1 MAENNYRL
9 NNTGGFQGFLR
20 ISPSKLD
27 FPQNNIA
34 AHLANANNVIQQRK
48 YDAAGSLGAMDDAF
62 AKISASLHQDDE
74 TRMWFE
80 GFKNKYRAPIEDAI
94 SQGKYQTA
102 VILGKELA
110 HRVLADNE
118 LQSRIDSNVNYQ
130 QHKSVADTLL
140 KTGKINQSIYDQWID
155 ENPYKYNPIKNQ
167 FGEVIGNK
175 DWTPSWTPIEP
186 ANMTAFYEEVKR
198 LAAEEVGSAEAIRYV
213 DENGKTVTNPANG
226 MYSMEIKTGSSW
238 KRLPASK
245 LKRMFDSIL
254 SQNPQVKATFEQEYN
269 NKLWQFSKAKEH
281 EKGAFYGTEVMDNQG
296 NKYTLDEYI
305 NRATA
310 GIFKDM
316 EINEHHSTISSSI
329 NSTLLSARLSQM
341 ATANENRA
349 LMEQSVS
356 PSAPMVIPMDEELVT
371 SYGSLQNSISTI
383 RRLYGGTELYK
394 RNKNIIEGYINRNDY
409 DGLAGF
415 LNGRRRFIKDT
426 KDLNT
431 LDSALRSLK
440 SDGLVYN
447 KLLEDATQ
455 DEKDVLNT
463 YAAIQSGT
471 PFTNAPNN
479 KYVQGI
485 AKAKNKLF
493 SYSGTMTPKSMPNDR
508 FYAAFND
515 DRYFES
521 FINRLNKYG
530 VTKQNLEDHGIRI
543 RRESGKIIADVYKNC
558 DILQEVATAIQEI
571 DDGRDWSWR
580 GIDRFANWG
589 DRKITLGRYRNERS
603 GGITSAKGATAKY
616 DTKSKTFISN
626 RDRKGNTL
634 LVSPTTLQ
642 GGKTFGK
649 PYWTDDSS
657 VRDALFM
664 FSSNSPQMEN
674 LQSRANNILKKY
686 GHEMVSTGAVSSYGS
701 FGTYALQGAL
711 ESGAIKF
718 SDVKAQDDWISGK
731 ERDLIAGDLGHIAD
745 FKVWKY
751 DKDSGNLLP
760 VSLQD
765 MDDVQKELDVAIA
778 NDKFIINTMTTD
790 TRTGAGHRIFI
801 PAKVDKEG
809 DQEGDQAK
817 AIYYVEGLAGNNA
830 MKAVANNPDLLYNKE
845 YHKARSLNLPTKDI
859 VGNYI
864 DYNGNDEVARDKY
877 VATKKLDEIFE
888 ENKNIAINAKAAPN
902 RTALRKQYDDAISV
916 LMAQSNIDPNS
927 PKAKVRKLQLVNELE
942 RQFDKYYNSK

>member
-140 KTGKINQSIYDQWID
+140 KTGKISQSIYDQWID

-175 DWTPSWTPIEP
+175 EWTPSWTPIEP
-186 ANMTAFYEEVKR
+186 ANMAAFYEEVRK
-198 LAAEEVGSAEAIRYV
+198 LAAEEIGSAEAIRYV

-281 EKGAFYGTEVMDNQG
+281 EKGVFYGTEVMDNQG

-383 RRLYGGTELYK
+383 RKLYGGTELYK

-409 DGLAGF
+409 DGLSNF

-426 KDLNT
+426 KDLNA
-431 LDSALRSLK
+431 LDSALRNLK

-447 KLLEDATQ
+447 KLLENATQ

-479 KYVQGI
+479 KYVQGV

-493 SYSGTMTPKSMPNDR
+493 SHYSLSGNNKSLNTPANR
-508 FYAAFND
+508 FFAAFND
-515 DRYFES
+515 DNYYNT
-521 FINRLNKYG
+521 FISRLEKYG
-530 VTKQNLEDHGIRI
+530 ITKQNLEDHGIRV
-543 RRESGKIIADVYKNC
+543 RRESGKIIADIYKNC
-558 DILQEVATAIQEI
+558 DILPEVATIIQEI
-571 DDGRDWSWR
+571 DNGRDWNWR
-580 GIDRFANWG
+580 GIGKFTNWG
-589 DRKITLGRYRNERS
+589 DHKVTLGRYYKDNYVDIGNGNRARRS
-603 GGITSAKGATAKY
+603 
-616 DTKSKTFISN
+616 SN
-626 RDRKGNTL
+626 RIRPSYDSYSK
-634 LVSPTTLQ
+634 
-642 GGKTFGK
+642 
-649 PYWTDDSS
+649 DDSAT
-657 VRDALFM
+657 RDALFM

-778 NDKFIINTMTTD
+778 NDKFLINTMTTD

-888 ENKNIAINAKAAPN
+888 ENKNIAVNAKAVPN
-902 RTALRKQYDDAISV
+902 RAALRKQYDDAISV
-916 LMAQSNIDPNS
+916 LMTQSNIDPNS